1 LSALRA
7 PYGGLVTHAH
17 VLLLASNDGEDPV
30 LESTPAREE
39 RAGEWLLLAT
49 PGLAQGFAAGDVVR
63 VGVDGAF
70 AVLHRGGNVSINVYS
85 DGTTDMKRS
94 FTLLT
99 DLMASL
105 GGTVEAPDDLH
116 FLVVTCPVSVGFPAI
131 EATMSRW
138 ESTGRG
144 PGWCYGNVYDD
155 NGAPLDWW
163 INDRT

>member
-1 LSALRA
+1 M
-7 PYGGLVTHAH
+7 THDH
-17 VLLLASNDGEDPV
+17 VFLLAGNDRQEPV
-30 LESTPAREE
+30 LESTPAGEE

-49 PGLAQGFAAGDVVR
+49 PGLVQGCAAGDVVR
-63 VGVDGAF
+63 VEADGAF
-70 AVLHRGGNVSINVYS
+70 TVLHRGGNVSINVYS
-85 DGTTDMKRS
+85 DETTDMRRS
-94 FTLLT
+94 LTLLT
-99 DLMASL
+99 GLIASL
-105 GGTVEAPDDLH
+105 GGAVEAPDDLR